1 VARVEGRLQ
10 LGAGWVSTILQRLV
24 VQMWSDPAVSTAVGE
39 AKSEYEQRRT
49 RLVGMLRD
57 RGVPARGRSGVNVWV
72 PVANETFAVTRV
84 RDAGFAVAPGALYR
98 VGAPPAVRVSIGAL
112 RPAMYE
118 PLVSALVGAV
128 RPGERV
134 RQPV

>member
-1 VARVEGRLQ
+1 
-10 LGAGWVSTILQRLV
+10 
-24 VQMWSDPAVSTAVGE
+24 
-39 AKSEYEQRRT
+39 
-49 RLVGMLRD
+49 MLRA

-72 PVANETFAVTRV
+72 PVADETFAVTRI

-118 PLVSALVGAV
+118 PLVDALVSAV